1 MQSDNRSIKYHE
13 KCSLQNEKCYFELF
27 QPLIIQRTTIYL
39 ANSCMIVNH
48 DYTALTFW
56 TYCVVLQCLLLSC
69 HSNQKA
75 IFCSCA
81 CAKQS
86 LLLKNSH
93 VFSEIQG
100 HYLKSLATVSQ
111 VLMVVVTQINEK
123 IEKKPKKLRIY
134 IQNTH
139 DKCILL
145 KY

>member
-1 MQSDNRSIKYHE
+1 MLGTQKELVVFCQSNAVRPYTKY
-13 KCSLQNEKCYFELF
+13 NFFRYGLF
-27 QPLIIQRTTIYL
+27 L

-86 LLLKNSH
+86 LLRNSH

-111 VLMVVVTQINEK
+111 VCAAIVLMAEEKNEGGR
-123 IEKKPKKLRIY
+123 LNY
-134 IQNTH
+134 
-139 DKCILL
+139 DILL
-145 KY
+145 LINITIEYVSFLI